1 MVLFLKEAITMVR
14 YIFNGSNAININEFL
29 FLNIPLLKT
38 PKMNKNKKNS
48 SNRNSKNDNNKNG
61 LDK

>member
-38 PKMNKNKKNS
+38 PKMNKNKKEM
-48 SNRNSKNDNNKNG
+48 K
-61 LDK
+61 